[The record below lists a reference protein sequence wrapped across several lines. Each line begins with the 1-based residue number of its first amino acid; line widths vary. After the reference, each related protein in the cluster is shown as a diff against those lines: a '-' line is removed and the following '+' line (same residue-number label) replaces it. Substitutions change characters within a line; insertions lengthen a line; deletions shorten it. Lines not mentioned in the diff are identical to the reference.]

1 MRVKLLKLAK
11 LLHTFEM
18 ITTDKGNLISENEV
32 TVGTEVFIENAEGEL
47 EPAPSGEYTSKDNVY
62 IVESGK
68 VLEIK
73 ILNVEEPIETTE
85 TIEETEEF
93 ETEHTEEVEKVD
105 EFETIEE
112 VVEEIVEEEP
122 VNEELEA
129 LKAENEELKATIE
142 GLNKEIEDLKKQ
154 LEQPIDDAIEE
165 QITVYTKQDKN
176 KRSSLEALAESLK

>member
-11 LLHTFEM
+11 LLHTFES
-18 ITTDKGNLISENEV
+18 ITTDNGILIAENEV

-68 VLEIK
+68 IIEVK

-93 ETEHTEEVEKVD
+93 AE
-105 EFETIEE
+105 
-112 VVEEIVEEEP
+112 VEEIVETIETPTVEE
-122 VNEELEA
+122 VVEVAEEVIDERDKIIEDLKAEIER
-129 LKAENEELKATIE
+129 LKAEN
-142 GLNKEIEDLKKQ
+142 EDLKKQ

-165 QITVYTKQDKN
+165 QVVVYSKQDKN
-176 KRSSLEALAESLK
+176 KRTSLEALAESLK

>member
-93 ETEHTEEVEKVD
+93 AE
-105 EFETIEE
+105 
-112 VVEEIVEEEP
+112 VEEIVETIETPTVEE
-122 VNEELEA
+122 VVEVVEEVIDERDKIIEDLKAEIER
-129 LKAENEELKATIE
+129 LKAEN
-142 GLNKEIEDLKKQ
+142 EDLKKQ
-154 LEQPIDDAIEE
+154 LEQPIDEPIEE
-165 QITVYTKQDKN
+165 QVVVYSKQDKN
-176 KRSSLEALAESLK
+176 KRTSLEALAESLK

>member
-85 TIEETEEF
+85 TIEETTEQTEEF
-93 ETEHTEEVEKVD
+93 AE
-105 EFETIEE
+105 
-112 VVEEIVEEEP
+112 VEEIVETIETPTVEE
-122 VNEELEA
+122 VVEVAEEVIDERDKIIEDLKAEIER
-129 LKAENEELKATIE
+129 LKAEN
-142 GLNKEIEDLKKQ
+142 EDLKKQ
-154 LEQPIDDAIEE
+154 LEQPIDEPIEE
-165 QITVYTKQDKN
+165 QVVVYSKQDKN
-176 KRSSLEALAESLK
+176 KRTSLEALAESLK